1 MQKAKKLKQ
10 EERTVVLAYAQ
21 LKLKANRLAKELD
34 TMKQN
39 VVDVFNRS
47 NQNLIIVQDEHG
59 NSFGLQK
66 INRKR
71 KKFETANFKIAHND
85 LINIAN
91 VLSERLNTSTPTS
104 LADMVIENGQKKQL
118 NYEIMFQLLMGEC
131 EKHILE
137 NVGNPVVDEF
147 KDNVLKKFSTLVQAL
162 HSQE

>member
-39 VVDVFNRS
+39 VVDVFDRS
-47 NQNLIIVQDEHG
+47 KQNLIIVQDEQG
-59 NSFGLQK
+59 NSYGLQR

-85 LINIAN
+85 LFNKFCT
-91 VLSERLNTSTPTS
+91 E
-104 LADMVIENGQKKQL
+104 IEYQEYKAIG
-118 NYEIMFQLLMGEC
+118 
-131 EKHILE
+131 
-137 NVGNPVVDEF
+137 
-147 KDNVLKKFSTLVQAL
+147 DNNAQ
-162 HSQE
+162 

>member
-10 EERTVVLAYAQ
+10 EEKKVILAYAQ
-21 LKLKANRLAKELD
+21 LKLKANRLSKELD

-39 VVDVFNRS
+39 VVDCFDRT
-47 NQNLIIVQDEHG
+47 NQNLIIVQDEQG
-59 NSFGLQK
+59 NNFGLQK

-85 LINIAN
+85 LMNIAE
-91 VLSERLNTSTPTS
+91 VLAKRVGDKSPTQ
-104 LADMVIENGQKKQL
+104 LADMVIDNGVKKQL

-147 KDNVLKKFSTLVQAL
+147 KENVLKKFSTLVQAL
-162 HSQE
+162 HTQE